1 MAVTSVARRTRGGP
15 ALRFALAA
23 AACLSVSLG
32 TNEGR
37 ADKVPDTV
45 MLTNG
50 GRVRGTVMEEDPQNG
65 TSVRLAD
72 GSVKHLAPSE
82 VKQVI
87 YGGHVQ
93 TEAAPQ
99 APPPPPMPTSTATP
113 TWTMTPAPALAP
125 SLPIAAGQARVSFE
139 GSNAEVSLGTNYS
152 CTCPCTLDV
161 APGTYE
167 VVVNGRPRFPV
178 VVPQDSTTVVRV
190 RGGSAGLLVGG
201 VLALTAGIALFA
213 GGLSASD
220 NCASATPGTSCV
232 SVPATL
238 EATGVLWGLVGISL
252 TIVGAVIVGKTRV
265 GIDRGAAS
273 STFTETV
280 AKPSFSVQP
289 WATTEDNLHGG
300 VAGLSG
306 TF

>member
-1 MAVTSVARRTRGGP
+1 
-15 ALRFALAA
+15 
-23 AACLSVSLG
+23 
-32 TNEGR
+32 
-37 ADKVPDTV
+37 

-50 GRVRGTVMEEDPQNG
+50 GRVRGTVMEEDPQRG

-72 GSVKHLAPSE
+72 GTVKQLAPSE

-99 APPPPPMPTSTATP
+99 APPPTPTLTPTGPATWTATP
-113 TWTMTPAPALAP
+113 TWATTPAQALAP
-125 SLPIAAGQARVSFE
+125 SLPIAPGQARVSFE

-167 VVVNGRPRFPV
+167 VVVNGRPRFPI
-178 VVPQDSTTVVRV
+178 VVPQDSRTVVRV
-190 RGGSAGLLVGG
+190 SGGSAGLLIGG

-213 GGLSASD
+213 GGLSAGD

-232 SVPATL
+232 SVPGTL
-238 EATGVLWGLVGISL
+238 EATGVLWGLVGVSL
-252 TIVGAVIVGKTRV
+252 TIVGAVIVSKTRV

-273 STFTETV
+273 STSTETV
-280 AKPSFSVQP
+280 AKPSFTIVP
-289 WATTEDNLHGG
+289 WATTEDNLNGG